1 MLPYIQYAHPTI
13 CIKWHNH
20 ACAAFC
26 LSPHLHTQNGGA
38 QHSVLGSMPEVHGR
52 LLDILA
58 LLLAR
63 GVNPLV
69 QDAEGN
75 SPSRKASNVSV
86 RDDCFLDGA
95 VLIGK

>member
-1 MLPYIQYAHPTI
+1 
-13 CIKWHNH
+13 
-20 ACAAFC
+20 
-26 LSPHLHTQNGGA
+26 
-38 QHSVLGSMPEVHGR
+38 MPEVHGR